1 MVLIFIAVIDMVV
14 NNFVIVD
21 KVVTVINNNNVNKC
35 FRVSYISST
44 NI

>member
-1 MVLIFIAVIDMVV
+1 MVLIFIAVIDIV
-14 NNFVIVD
+14 VIVD
-21 KVVTVINNNNVNKC
+21 NIVIVGNVIKNVNRC